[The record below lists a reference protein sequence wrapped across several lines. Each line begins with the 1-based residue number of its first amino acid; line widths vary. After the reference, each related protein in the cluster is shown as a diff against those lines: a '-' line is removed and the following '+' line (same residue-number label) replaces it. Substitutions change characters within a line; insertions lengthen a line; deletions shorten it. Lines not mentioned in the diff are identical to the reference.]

1 MELLELLGVKR
12 ENLKPTGEM
21 RLGAAVKKG
30 GKVEDEPAVGCRQPC
45 RGSREPAAALGEG

>member
-12 ENLKPTGEM
+12 ENLKPIGEM

-30 GKVEDEPAVGCRQPC
+30 GKVEDEPAVGSRQP
-45 RGSREPAAALGEG
+45 RRAEGSRGVG